1 MFAIDTNILIYAHNA
16 GSAFHEKAS
25 AFVKK
30 IVAERDENGQHVV
43 GMPAQVYAEFINVI
57 TRQTIEKPL
66 SLTEAVQ
73 VVEKYIKAGVP
84 IIHAQP
90 TQLHTFLELAKSTTT
105 RKKTF
110 DVFLVATLKDNDIA
124 DFYTV
129 NTDDFQGFPFLK
141 LVNPLEGT

>member
-1 MFAIDTNILIYAHNA
+1 MFAIDTNIFIYAHNV
-16 GSAFHEKAS
+16 GSAFHTKAA

-30 IVAERDENGQHVV
+30 IVAERDENGRHVAGV
-43 GMPAQVYAEFINVI
+43 PAQVYAEFINVI

-66 SLTEAVQ
+66 SLADAIWA
-73 VVEKYIKAGVP
+73 VEKYIKAGVP

-110 DVFLVATLKDNDIA
+110 DIFLAATLKDNSIENL
-124 DFYTV
+124 YTV
-129 NTDDFQGFPFLK
+129 NTDDFRDFQFLK
-141 LVNPLEGT
+141 LVNPLA